1 MIDTSNILDEALTQ
15 ALETSAFLT
24 VMPSQEQPE
33 PPQRFF
39 QVQIH
44 FKGPACGTLQIV
56 AGFELGRILAQ
67 NIRGAES
74 TDDDMVI
81 DAIKELANVT
91 CGLLFPMLV
100 SSEDDLFDATLPEV
114 QEFKQR
120 QQWEHFAGQ
129 NDAMIFDVEG
139 LPLVVNLIV
148 SERQ

>member
-1 MIDTSNILDEALTQ
+1 MIDTSDILVEALTQ

-24 VMPSQEQPE
+24 VMPSQEQPD

-39 QVQIH
+39 QVQMH

-67 NIRGAES
+67 NIMGAES
-74 TDDDMVI
+74 TDDDIAI

-100 SSEDDLFDATLPEV
+100 SSENDLFDATLPEI
-114 QEFKQR
+114 QEFKDSE
-120 QQWEHFAGQ
+120 QWESLTRQ
-129 NDAMIFDVEG
+129 NGAIILDVEG
-139 LPLVVNLIV
+139 LPILVSLTTG
-148 SERQ
+148 Q

>member
-1 MIDTSNILDEALTQ
+1 MIDTSDILVEALTQ

-24 VMPSQEQPE
+24 VMPSQEQPD

-39 QVQIH
+39 QVQMH

-67 NIRGAES
+67 NIMGAES
-74 TDDDMVI
+74 TDDDIAI

-100 SSEDDLFDATLPEV
+100 SSENDLFDATLPEV
-114 QEFKQR
+114 QEFKDSE
-120 QQWEHFAGQ
+120 QWESLTRQ
-129 NDAMIFDVEG
+129 NGAIILDVEG
-139 LPLVVNLIV
+139 LPILVSLTTG
-148 SERQ
+148 Q

>member
-1 MIDTSNILDEALTQ
+1 MIDTSDILVEALTQ

-24 VMPSQEQPE
+24 VMPSQEQPD

-39 QVQIH
+39 QVQMH

-67 NIRGAES
+67 NIMGAES
-74 TDDDMVI
+74 TDDDIAI

-114 QEFKQR
+114 QEFKDSE
-120 QQWEHFAGQ
+120 QWESLTRQ
-129 NDAMIFDVEG
+129 NGAIILDVEG
-139 LPLVVNLIV
+139 LPILVSLTTG
-148 SERQ
+148 Q

>member
-1 MIDTSNILDEALTQ
+1 MIDTSDILVEALTQ

-24 VMPSQEQPE
+24 VMQSQEQPD

-39 QVQIH
+39 QVQMH

-67 NIRGAES
+67 NIMGVES
-74 TDDDMVI
+74 TDDDIAI

-100 SSEDDLFDATLPEV
+100 SSENDLFDATLPEV
-114 QEFKQR
+114 QEFKDSE
-120 QQWEHFAGQ
+120 QWESLTRQ
-129 NDAMIFDVEG
+129 NGAIILDVEG
-139 LPLVVNLIV
+139 LPILVSLTTG
-148 SERQ
+148 Q

>member
-1 MIDTSNILDEALTQ
+1 MIDTSDILVEALTQ

-24 VMPSQEQPE
+24 VMPSQEQPD

-39 QVQIH
+39 QVQMH

-67 NIRGAES
+67 NIIGAES
-74 TDDDMVI
+74 TDDDIAI

-100 SSEDDLFDATLPEV
+100 SSENDLFDATLPEV
-114 QEFKQR
+114 QEFKDSE
-120 QQWEHFAGQ
+120 QWESLTRQ
-129 NDAMIFDVEG
+129 NGAIILDVEG
-139 LPLVVNLIV
+139 LPILVSLTTG
-148 SERQ
+148 Q